1 MRITDAVFGALVL
14 LLLLAHG
21 ARADEYAPYVVCD
34 DERPC
39 RYFKT
44 AAEMKQYV
52 EAQNADLMAIRRKT
66 LHRLPVDERDCGIP
80 VLIDLMESSG
90 ALRENGARLYVTMG
104 DGDIDLLRRQAL
116 AHQGIHVLPGS
127 SRERDSGVTKLLN
140 STHHTK
146 YWGFSVMAMSVG
158 SMPDTF
164 EFGAGYHCGTLCLGR
179 LQYTVKVI
187 GNSCSILSK
196 QLLGVS

>member
-1 MRITDAVFGALVL
+1 MRITDAVFGALVP

-21 ARADEYAPYVVCD
+21 ARADEIGPYSACD
-34 DERPC
+34 DDGSC
-39 RYFKT
+39 RHFKT
-44 AAEMKQYV
+44 ETELKQYL
-52 EAQNADLMAIRRKT
+52 EAYKEERMNTRRKT
-66 LHRLPVDERDCGIP
+66 LHQLPVDERDCGIP

-90 ALRENGARLYVTMG
+90 ALREKGARLYVTMG

-127 SRERDSGVTKLLN
+127 SRERDSGATKLLN

-146 YWGFSVMAMSVG
+146 YWGFSIMVMSVG

-164 EFGAGYHCGTLCLGR
+164 EFGAGYHCGSLCLGR
-179 LQYTVKVI
+179 LHYTVKVI